1 MKNPIIIKWCLKF
14 IQKRCNIFFMC
25 ACNNG
30 EAFICLRGKKET
42 LDTCLQELMKNG
54 ADVKEWFVDGV
65 VKYLDKYQSE
75 KKIFLEKLDNAERD
89 TQ

>member
-1 MKNPIIIKWCLKF
+1 MKNWIVKWCLKVL
-14 IQKRCNIFFMC
+14 QRESSIFFMC

-30 EAFICLRGKKET
+30 EAFIGLQGRKEI

-54 ADVKEWFVDGV
+54 KDMKEWFIDGM

-75 KKIFLEKLDNAERD
+75 QKVFLDKLKELENA
-89 TQ
+89 